1 MKKIKSLSCILLAV
15 LLVFSVFTVS
25 VSALEPTAASTNL
38 IVTKYQIKQMNGET
52 TKIGNTDTL
61 TGTTAD
67 APTGY
72 DVLSGVEFKIFKLGG
87 MDTYVAN
94 SDVAAIANTYD
105 ATADTVTYKG
115 NAITASATEETGDDG
130 KATFNVTKEN
140 FGLYLVIETA
150 APANVTAKSAPF
162 VVQLPKTNVDG
173 DGFLTDTYVYPKN
186 YTTLGGGILQKIDS
200 SQNNMGLAGAQF
212 AVYNK
217 VTGEQVTADFYGNA
231 IGDATNH
238 YLPTDANGY
247 VYVNNLLPGTYY
259 FQEMVAPQGYILR
272 STKYEFTVVSGKSTE
287 VVPNGDGTYTYEGI
301 TLQSADNSGKPQI
314 NKYVNEVPTKTYN
327 TSFDEEVTWI
337 IISDVP
343 SDMGS
348 KYTKYDITDTM
359 SEELV
364 FVDNSVKVETSTN
377 GTTYSEI
384 TTGFTA
390 PTSVDGTE
398 FKVTFTD
405 RTALAG
411 VKKIKVT
418 YNTTLDQAKTVMGQD
433 IPNNVRLDYSTD
445 AVTEYD
451 VEEVPPTVYTDGF
464 KFSKVSID
472 GTTTL
477 DGAVFDVYAADGKT
491 KVRTGVTSANGG
503 QFEVKGLKD
512 GTYYLRETKAPAK
525 HELLTADFKF
535 DVYKGSYDAT
545 TTNPVMV
552 TNVPTPD
559 IPLTGGIGTAV
570 FTGVGLS
577 LIALAVVLFVISRK
591 TKKAN

>member
-25 VSALEPTAASTNL
+25 VSALEPTATSTNL

-72 DVLSGVEFKIFKLGG
+72 DVLSGVEFTIFKLGG
-87 MDTYVAN
+87 MDTYVPN
-94 SDVAAIANTYD
+94 SDITSI
-105 ATADTVTYKG
+105 ADTYKVENGEKTITYK
-115 NAITASATEETGDDG
+115 NSIISASATQTTGEDG
-130 KATFNVTKEN
+130 KATFNVAKAN
-140 FGLYLVIETA
+140 YGLYLVIETA

-200 SQNNMGLAGAQF
+200 SKNIGLAGAQF

-238 YLPTDANGY
+238 YLTTDANGY
-247 VYVNNLLPGTYY
+247 VYVNNLLPGKYY
-259 FQEMVAPQGYILR
+259 FQEMVAPQNYILR
-272 STKYEFTVVSGKSTE
+272 SDKYEFTVESGKSTE
-287 VVPNGDGTYTYEGI
+287 VVPNGNGYTYDGI
-301 TLQSADNSGKPQI
+301 YLLAADNSGKPQI

-348 KYTKYDITDTM
+348 KYTKYEITDTM

-390 PTSVDGTE
+390 PASVDGTT

-405 RTALAG
+405 TAALAG

-477 DGAVFDVYAADGKT
+477 DGAVFDVYDADGL
-491 KVRTGVTSANGG
+491 KVRTAVTSANGG

-512 GTYYLRETKAPAK
+512 GTYYLRETTAPDG

-545 TTNPVMV
+545 TTSPVKV

-559 IPLTGGIGTAV
+559 IPLTGGVGTAV

-591 TKKAN
+591 TKKTN